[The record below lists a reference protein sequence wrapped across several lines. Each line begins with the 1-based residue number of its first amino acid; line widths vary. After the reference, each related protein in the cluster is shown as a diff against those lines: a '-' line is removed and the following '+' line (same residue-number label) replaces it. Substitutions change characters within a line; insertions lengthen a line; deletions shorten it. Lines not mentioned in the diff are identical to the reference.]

1 MELYEDFL
9 KQESEEFRRDS
20 NRKNRDERDYDL
32 QLKGG
37 TSSVTHASKKSSS
50 SYKERRHKERGHK
63 ERSREDKKEFKRHEH
78 SRSHWRTETEPGR
91 RHSKY

>member
-9 KQESEEFRRDS
+9 KQESEEFRRSSD
-20 NRKNRDERDYDL
+20 RKHREERDYDL

-37 TSSVTHASKKSSS
+37 SSSVTHALKKRSSP
-50 SYKERRHKERGHK
+50 YKERSHKD
-63 ERSREDKKEFKRHEH
+63 RSRKDKRESRRHEH
-78 SRSHWRTETEPGR
+78 SRSHRRTETEPSR